1 MEKRLN
7 LSYACIQGSY
17 WMIYAVV
24 GSFASVFLLARG
36 YSNSEIGV
44 ILAVANVV
52 AVVLQP
58 IIADYA
64 DRSKRVSLVGL
75 IQLMAVIMLVF
86 MVGLCIFERKSI
98 ALSVIFLMLLAW
110 HTSLQPLI
118 NSLNFKLEESGVNIN
133 FGVCRS
139 MGSLAYS
146 ILCAVMGT
154 LVERYSVDIM
164 PLSGG
169 IVIAMLMA
177 SLIVTKK
184 QYDKVKAS
192 AAGEPATTAASGE
205 PAVSGESAVAGETP
219 LAAETEEINLI
230 SFLKRNKIFLLMNI
244 GVVGIFFSNQVLNNY
259 MIQIV
264 SNVGGN
270 SEDMGRILSIMAF
283 LEIPAM
289 VSVGWLRKKFSCEF
303 MLKVAAIGFTVKIAF
318 HYIATSVGMVY
329 FAQIFQLISFGI
341 FLPVMVIFIDEVMS
355 KGEAVKGQ
363 AFFTMM
369 TTVTSI
375 IGSLIGGVILD
386 ISGAKMLTLIATIVT
401 AAGALIIIATVDK
414 VKK

>member
-7 LSYACIQGSY
+7 VSYACIQATY
-17 WMIYAVV
+17 WMVYAVV

-58 IIADYA
+58 IIADFA
-64 DRSKRVSLVGL
+64 DRSKKISLVGL
-75 IQLMAVIMLVF
+75 IQLMAIVMMLF
-86 MVGLCIFERKSI
+86 MVGLFIFQRKSI

-118 NSLNFKLEESGVNIN
+118 NSLNFKLEESGAKIN

-154 LVERYSVDIM
+154 LVETYTVGIM
-164 PLSGG
+164 PLSGCV
-169 IVIAMLMA
+169 VIAMLLV
-177 SLIVTKK
+177 SLLMTKK
-184 QYDKVKAS
+184 YYNQVKLGGS
-192 AAGEPATTAASGE
+192 ESSGE
-205 PAVSGESAVAGETP
+205 KQVIRVEEEV
-219 LAAETEEINLI
+219 EEINLLD
-230 SFLKRNKIFLLMNI
+230 FLKRNKVFLILNI
-244 GVVGIFFSNQVLNNY
+244 GVLGIFFSNQVLNNY

-264 SNVGGN
+264 SDVGGD

-283 LEIPAM
+283 LEIPLM
-289 VSVGWLRKKFSCEF
+289 VCAGALRKKFSCEL
-303 MLKVAAIGFTVKIAF
+303 MLKVASVGFTAKIAI
-318 HYIATSVGMVY
+318 HYIATSVGMIY
-329 FAQIFQLISFGI
+329 FAQLFQLISFGL
-341 FLPVMVIFIDEVMS
+341 FLPVMVMFIDEVMS

-369 TTVTSI
+369 TTVASI

-386 ISGAKMLTLIATIVT
+386 ISGAKMLTLIATIFT
-401 AAGALIIIATVDK
+401 AVGTAILIATVDK

>member
-7 LSYACIQGSY
+7 VSYAGIQATY
-17 WMIYAVV
+17 WMVYAVV

-58 IIADYA
+58 MVADFA
-64 DRSKRVSLVGL
+64 DRSKKISLVGL
-75 IQLMAVIMLVF
+75 IELMTIVMLVF
-86 MVGLCIFERKSI
+86 MVGLFVFQQKSL

-118 NSLNFKLEESGVNIN
+118 NSLNFKLEESGLKIN
-133 FGVCRS
+133 FGVARS

-146 ILCAVMGT
+146 ILCAFMGT
-154 LVERYSVDIM
+154 LVEKHSVSIM
-164 PLSGG
+164 PVSGVV
-169 IVIAMLMA
+169 VILMLMA
-177 SLIVTKK
+177 SLFATKK
-184 QYDKVKAS
+184 MFDK
-192 AAGEPATTAASGE
+192 
-205 PAVSGESAVAGETP
+205 AVAAKTVTGQAVQATADKE
-219 LAAETEEINLI
+219 EVEEINLI
-230 SFLKRNKIFLLMNI
+230 DFLKRNKVFLILNI
-244 GVVGIFFSNQVLNNY
+244 GVLGIFFSNQVLNNY

-264 SNVGGN
+264 TSVGGD

-283 LEIPAM
+283 LEIPLM
-289 VSVGWLRKKFSCEF
+289 VCAGSLRKKFSCEL
-303 MLKVAAIGFTVKIAF
+303 MLKIAAIGFTVKIAL
-318 HYIATSVGMVY
+318 HYVATTVAMIY
-329 FAQIFQLISFGI
+329 FAQLFQLISFGL
-341 FLPVMVIFIDEVMS
+341 FLPVMVMFINEVMS

-369 TTVTSI
+369 STVASI

-386 ISGAKMLTLIATIVT
+386 ISGAKMLTLIATIIT
-401 AAGALIIIATVDK
+401 AAGTVILIMSIDK
-414 VKK
+414 VKKN

>member
-7 LSYACIQGSY
+7 VSYAGIQATY
-17 WMIYAVV
+17 WMVYAVV

-58 IIADYA
+58 MVADFA
-64 DRSKRVSLVGL
+64 DRSKKVSLVGL
-75 IQLMAVIMLVF
+75 IEIMTIIMLLF
-86 MVGLCIFERKSI
+86 MVGLFVFQQKSL

-118 NSLNFKLEESGVNIN
+118 NSLNFKLEESGLKIN
-133 FGVCRS
+133 FGVARS

-146 ILCAVMGT
+146 ILCAFMGT
-154 LVERYSVDIM
+154 LVETYSVSIM
-164 PLSGG
+164 PVSGV
-169 IVIAMLMA
+169 IVILMLMA
-177 SLIVTKK
+177 SLLVTKK
-184 QYDKVKAS
+184 LFDRAAADK
-192 AAGEPATTAASGE
+192 AGG
-205 PAVSGESAVAGETP
+205 AVPDVIRSTV
-219 LAAETEEINLI
+219 EEDLEVEDINLI
-230 SFLKRNKIFLLMNI
+230 AFLKRNKVFLILNI
-244 GVVGIFFSNQVLNNY
+244 GVLGIFFSNQVLNNY

-264 SNVGGN
+264 SSVGGD

-283 LEIPAM
+283 LEIPLM
-289 VSVGWLRKKFSCEF
+289 VCAGSLRKKFSCEL
-303 MLKVAAIGFTVKIAF
+303 MLKVAAIGFTVKIAI
-318 HYIATSVGMVY
+318 HYLATTVGMIY
-329 FAQIFQLISFGI
+329 FAQLFQLISFGL
-341 FLPVMVIFIDEVMS
+341 FLPVMVMFINEVMS

-369 TTVTSI
+369 STVASI

-386 ISGAKMLTLIATIVT
+386 ISGAKMLTLIATIITGLGTVI
-401 AAGALIIIATVDK
+401 LILSIDK
-414 VKK
+414 VKKN

>member
-7 LSYACIQGSY
+7 VSYACIQATY
-17 WMIYAVV
+17 WMVYAVV

-64 DRSKRVSLVGL
+64 DRSRKISLVGL
-75 IQLMAVIMLVF
+75 IQLMAIVMLLF
-86 MVGLCIFERKSI
+86 MVGIFVFQRKSI

-118 NSLNFKLEESGVNIN
+118 NSLNFKLEESGAKIN
-133 FGVCRS
+133 FGICRS

-154 LVERYSVDIM
+154 LVETYSVGIM

-169 IVIAMLMA
+169 IVIAMLLV
-177 SLIVTKK
+177 SLFVTKK
-184 QYDKVKAS
+184 YYDRVKAS
-192 AAGEPATTAASGE
+192 NEDAGRVV
-205 PAVSGESAVAGETP
+205 PAVRVEEQV
-219 LAAETEEINLI
+219 EEINLLD
-230 SFLKRNKIFLLMNI
+230 FLKRNKVFLLLNI
-244 GVVGIFFSNQVLNNY
+244 GVLGIFFSNQVLNNY

-283 LEIPAM
+283 LEIPLM
-289 VSVGWLRKKFSCEF
+289 VCAGSLRKKFSCEL
-303 MLKVAAIGFTVKIAF
+303 MLKIASVGFTLKIAI
-318 HYIATSVGMVY
+318 HYIATTVGMIY
-329 FAQIFQLISFGI
+329 FAQLFQLISFGL
-341 FLPVMVIFIDEVMS
+341 FLPVMVMFIDEVMS

-369 TTVTSI
+369 TTVSSI

-386 ISGAKMLTLIATIVT
+386 LSGAKMLTLIATVFT
-401 AAGALIIIATVDK
+401 AVGTAILIATVDK

>member
-7 LSYACIQGSY
+7 VSYACIQATY
-17 WMIYAVV
+17 WMVYAVV

-58 IIADYA
+58 IIADFA
-64 DRSKRVSLVGL
+64 DRSKKLSLVGL
-75 IQLMAVIMLVF
+75 IQLMAIVMMLF
-86 MVGLCIFERKSI
+86 MVGLFIFQRKSI

-118 NSLNFKLEESGVNIN
+118 NSLNFKLEESGAKIN

-154 LVERYSVDIM
+154 LVETYTVGIM
-164 PLSGG
+164 PLSGCV
-169 IVIAMLMA
+169 VIAMLLV
-177 SLIVTKK
+177 SLLMTKK
-184 QYDKVKAS
+184 YYNQVKLGGS
-192 AAGEPATTAASGE
+192 ESSGE
-205 PAVSGESAVAGETP
+205 KQVIRVEEEV
-219 LAAETEEINLI
+219 EEINLLD
-230 SFLKRNKIFLLMNI
+230 FLKRNKVFLILNI
-244 GVVGIFFSNQVLNNY
+244 GVLGIFFSNQVLNNY

-264 SNVGGN
+264 SNVGGD

-283 LEIPAM
+283 LEIPLM
-289 VSVGWLRKKFSCEF
+289 VCAGALRKKFSCEL
-303 MLKVAAIGFTVKIAF
+303 MLKVASVGFTAKIAI
-318 HYIATSVGMVY
+318 HYIATSVGMIY
-329 FAQIFQLISFGI
+329 FAQLFQLISFGL
-341 FLPVMVIFIDEVMS
+341 FLPVMVMFIDEVMS

-369 TTVTSI
+369 TTVASI

-386 ISGAKMLTLIATIVT
+386 ISGAKMLTLIATIFT
-401 AAGALIIIATVDK
+401 AVGTAILIATIDK

>member
-7 LSYACIQGSY
+7 VSYACIQATY
-17 WMIYAVV
+17 WMVYAVV

-58 IIADYA
+58 IIADFA
-64 DRSKRVSLVGL
+64 DRSKKISLVGL
-75 IQLMAVIMLVF
+75 IQLMAIVMMLF
-86 MVGLCIFERKSI
+86 MVGLFIFQRKSI

-118 NSLNFKLEESGVNIN
+118 NSLNFKLEESGAKIN

-154 LVERYSVDIM
+154 LVETYTVGIM
-164 PLSGG
+164 PLSGCV
-169 IVIAMLMA
+169 VIAMLLV
-177 SLIVTKK
+177 SLLMTKK
-184 QYDKVKAS
+184 YYNQVKLGGS
-192 AAGEPATTAASGE
+192 ESSGE
-205 PAVSGESAVAGETP
+205 KQVIRVEEEV
-219 LAAETEEINLI
+219 EEINLLD
-230 SFLKRNKIFLLMNI
+230 FLKRNKVFLILNI
-244 GVVGIFFSNQVLNNY
+244 GVLGIFFSNQVLNNY

-264 SNVGGN
+264 SNVGGD

-283 LEIPAM
+283 LEIPLM
-289 VSVGWLRKKFSCEF
+289 VCAGALRKKFSCEL
-303 MLKVAAIGFTVKIAF
+303 MLKVASVGFTAKIAI
-318 HYIATSVGMVY
+318 HYIATSVGMIY
-329 FAQIFQLISFGI
+329 FAQLFQLISFGL
-341 FLPVMVIFIDEVMS
+341 FLPVMVMFIDEVMS

-369 TTVTSI
+369 TTVASI

-386 ISGAKMLTLIATIVT
+386 ISGAKMLTLIATIFT
-401 AAGALIIIATVDK
+401 AVGTAILIATIDK

>member
-7 LSYACIQGSY
+7 VSYACIQATY
-17 WMIYAVV
+17 WMVYAVV

-58 IIADYA
+58 IIADFA
-64 DRSKRVSLVGL
+64 DRSKKISLVGL
-75 IQLMAVIMLVF
+75 IQLMAIVMLLF
-86 MVGLCIFERKSI
+86 MVGLFIFQRKSI

-118 NSLNFKLEESGVNIN
+118 NSLNFKLEESGAKIN

-154 LVERYSVDIM
+154 LVETYTVGIM
-164 PLSGG
+164 PISGCV
-169 IVIAMLMA
+169 VIAMLLV
-177 SLIVTKK
+177 SLLVTKK
-184 QYDKVKAS
+184 YYDQVKLGAS
-192 AAGEPATTAASGE
+192 EDGVEKQAIYVEE
-205 PAVSGESAVAGETP
+205 EV
-219 LAAETEEINLI
+219 EEINLLD
-230 SFLKRNKIFLLMNI
+230 FLKRNKVFLILNI
-244 GVVGIFFSNQVLNNY
+244 GVLGIFFSNQVLNNY

-264 SNVGGN
+264 SDVGGD

-283 LEIPAM
+283 LEIPLM
-289 VSVGWLRKKFSCEF
+289 VCAGALRKKFSCEL
-303 MLKVAAIGFTVKIAF
+303 MLKIASVGFTVKIAI
-318 HYIATSVGMVY
+318 HYIATSVGMIY
-329 FAQIFQLISFGI
+329 FAQLFQLISFGL
-341 FLPVMVIFIDEVMS
+341 FLPVMVMFIDEVMS

-369 TTVTSI
+369 TTVASI

-386 ISGAKMLTLIATIVT
+386 FSGAKMLTLIATIFT
-401 AAGALIIIATVDK
+401 AVGTAILIATVDK

>member
-7 LSYACIQGSY
+7 VSYACVQATY
-17 WMIYAVV
+17 WMVYAVV

-58 IIADYA
+58 IIADFA
-64 DRSKRVSLVGL
+64 DRSKKISLVGI
-75 IQLMAVIMLVF
+75 IQLMAIVMLLF
-86 MVGLCIFERKSI
+86 MVGLFIFQRKSI

-118 NSLNFKLEESGVNIN
+118 NSLNFKLEESGAKIN

-154 LVERYSVDIM
+154 LVETYTVDIM
-164 PLSGG
+164 PLSGCV
-169 IVIAMLMA
+169 VIAMLLV
-177 SLIVTKK
+177 SLLMTKK
-184 QYDKVKAS
+184 YFDQVKL
-192 AAGEPATTAASGE
+192 
-205 PAVSGESAVAGETP
+205 GESEGTGEKQVIHIK
-219 LAAETEEINLI
+219 EEVEEINLLD
-230 SFLKRNKIFLLMNI
+230 FLKRNKVFLILNI
-244 GVVGIFFSNQVLNNY
+244 GVLGIFFSNQVLNNY

-264 SNVGGN
+264 SDVGGD

-283 LEIPAM
+283 LEIPLM
-289 VSVGWLRKKFSCEF
+289 VCAGALRKKFSCEL
-303 MLKVAAIGFTVKIAF
+303 MLKVASVGFTVKIAI
-318 HYIATSVGMVY
+318 HYIATSVGMIY
-329 FAQIFQLISFGI
+329 FAQLFQLISFGL
-341 FLPVMVIFIDEVMS
+341 FLPVMVMFIDEVMS

-369 TTVTSI
+369 TTVASI

-386 ISGAKMLTLIATIVT
+386 LSGAKMLTLIATIFT
-401 AAGALIIIATVDK
+401 AVGTALLIATVDK